1 MPHRFGR
8 MPHPCRAPF
17 RTICRNAA
25 SGPLEILQ
33 DFRCRIPRNVHVSDE
48 RGNQDQRDDPAP
60 ETAVRVGRTGRA
72 IGPRGR
78 ELARRSA
85 AGPCEARGAKRGRRR
100 SGGRPERV
108 PCRPVAARPAAA
120 GGRVPADGP
129 GDPPQVAP
137 AARSSAARRM
147 RVFVSGV
154 MMDPPRERGGR
165 EDQGRSSSAKERDE
179 GATTHVMYVC
189 IFSSVG
195 ERKVRFRGF
204 CEAVPPP
211 PRTFPDRARSPADLL
226 VAVSAICATD
236 SGRRS
241 LIQSNSYRRCT
252 SPCHGLRPSRS
263 PRPPDGPGASPSFG
277 PRSGDGRRS
286 GRRKRRD
293 LEPVHELSDPCSTF
307 RWTGRVN
314 RLDRPN
320 QEPRDGQ

>member
-204 CEAVPPP
+204 ARQFHRRLERFPTGRGRRRISSSPSPPFARQIRAGDRLFRVTRIADAPVRATVCDRADPRAPPTDPGRPLHLGRGRATAVGPVDVNAGISNLFTNFPIRVPPSGG
-211 PRTFPDRARSPADLL
+211 PD
-226 VAVSAICATD
+226 
-236 SGRRS
+236 
-241 LIQSNSYRRCT
+241 
-252 SPCHGLRPSRS
+252 
-263 PRPPDGPGASPSFG
+263 
-277 PRSGDGRRS
+277 
-286 GRRKRRD
+286 
-293 LEPVHELSDPCSTF
+293 E
-307 RWTGRVN
+307 
-314 RLDRPN
+314 
-320 QEPRDGQ
+320 